1 MDEELLLTRIAV
13 QKECFASAK
22 VKGSKLVQKR
32 GIAEHM
38 QLSPVRIIQH
48 LTCILSHKQKRLAME
63 RTWWH
68 FKKHFCA
75 SRSLL
80 STGRQAMGMS
90 FLHDPFLETIQKLT
104 KQPTRKHLI
113 ERTSGVFLASN
124 PTPPQQNH

>member
-1 MDEELLLTRIAV
+1 V
-13 QKECFASAK
+13 QKECFASAE

-38 QLSPVRIIQH
+38 QLPPVRIFQH
-48 LTCILSHKQKRLAME
+48 LTQHSLSHKQKRLGMG

-90 FLHDPFLETIQKLT
+90 FLPDPFLEIIQKLT
-104 KQPTRKHLI
+104 KQPTRRHLI